1 MDRQV
6 LPGLRNMK
14 IKKKELEWAVNLLGL
29 ELRVSDT
36 YPRGQVGV
44 IYDYHKNPV
53 SVIVGTQ
60 KRRRK
65 V

>member
-1 MDRQV
+1 
-6 LPGLRNMK
+6 MK
-14 IKKKELEWAVNLLGL
+14 VKKKELEWAVNLLGL